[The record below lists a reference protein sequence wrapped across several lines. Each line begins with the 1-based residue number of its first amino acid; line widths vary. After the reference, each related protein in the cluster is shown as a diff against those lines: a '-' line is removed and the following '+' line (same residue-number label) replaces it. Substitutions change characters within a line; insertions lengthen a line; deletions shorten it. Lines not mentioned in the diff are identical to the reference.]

1 LEAGV
6 HRNVPEWSARLDT
19 AKPPRSSKTVR
30 ETLAYFLRN
39 PSATDSLEGIARWRL
54 LGEAIH
60 RSLDETQ
67 TAIEWLVDRGY
78 LLDDERRGT
87 PRLFRLN
94 PDKVAAA
101 AVLVKAGPRK
111 LKRKPR

>member
-1 LEAGV
+1 
-6 HRNVPEWSARLDT
+6 LDS

-54 LGEAIH
+54 LEQAIH
-60 RSLDETQ
+60 RTVAETQ
-67 TAIEWLVDRGY
+67 SAIEWLLDRGY
-78 LLDDERRGT
+78 LLDDERQGT

-94 PDKVAAA
+94 PDKAEEAAA
-101 AVLVKAGPRK
+101 LVKPSPRK
-111 LKRKPR
+111 LKRKSR